1 MFRNIPRASLFLA
14 SLLLAFSL
22 VGAALFHISEA
33 SAQTRAPLTC
43 DINGDGKVSMPDLLL
58 IRAALNTSALP
69 PGSDPRDANADGIIN
84 VADMRFCQL
93 RCTFAGCAES

>member
-1 MFRNIPRASLFLA
+1 MRSFLVV
-14 SLLLAFSL
+14 FSL
-22 VGAALFHISEA
+22 VLSAVLMLAPSVSPAQVRAASI
-33 SAQTRAPLTC
+33 TC

-58 IRAALNTSALP
+58 IRAALNTAALP